1 MIACMTSAFQHHITL
16 PLRLS
21 NHINSFSH
29 RTIFPSFPILTP
41 SYRSFPSRFHKPLIR
56 SQLNPSSNNEE
67 QSDWREEDP
76 LLTRLDNIPQVDSSS
91 SKATGSSQLS
101 IFFNF
106 LSNDFSPLVDN
117 FLDHPLRLVTASA
130 ISILFGYFS
139 ATSASTIIGSVADWD
154 PLAAA
159 VLLIWTEGFT
169 KYYYRLSNRSRFL
182 QLLNAFKIG
191 LIYGMTIDAFKLS
204 T

>member
-1 MIACMTSAFQHHITL
+1 MIACMTSAFQHHFTL
-16 PLRLS
+16 PFRYS
-21 NHINSFSH
+21 NHINSSSPRRF
-29 RTIFPSFPILTP
+29 FPSFSPLT
-41 SYRSFPSRFHKPLIR
+41 PSRFHKPLIR
-56 SQLNPSSNNEE
+56 SQLIPPSDDQQ
-67 QSDWREEDP
+67 QSDWRSEDP
-76 LLTRLDNIPQVDSSS
+76 LLTRLDNIPKLPSSS
-91 SKATGSSQLS
+91 SKSATSSQIS
-101 IFFNF
+101 VFFNF
-106 LSNDFSPLVDN
+106 LSNDFSPLVDG
-117 FLDHPLRLVTASA
+117 FLDHPLRLLTASA

-169 KYYYRLSNRSRFL
+169 KYYYRFSNRSRFL